1 MPAASAEPGQHAG
14 YRQLFAISE
23 FRALYVAR
31 TLSLLGDQ
39 LARVAL
45 AILVFRET
53 NSALLTGL
61 VYALTFLPYIGGLF
75 LAGLADRRPR
85 RAVLICGD
93 VISTVAIGAMA
104 IPGVPLP
111 VLCALLVI
119 ATLVNP
125 VYDAA
130 RAALLPEVLPGDLYV
145 LGSAM
150 TSLTFGAV
158 QVIGFGLG
166 GALVALVGPRPALAL
181 DALTFVVSA
190 VVLRLWTQWRA
201 AANESGERPVQQLAL
216 GAHLVFG
223 TPQLRRLVWLAW
235 LNAFWIVPEGLAAPY
250 AHSLHGGAVATGL
263 LLAAAPT
270 GCVVGSFALARWV
283 DPEARI
289 RLIYPLAAFAALPLV
304 LVALRPGLPAALA
317 LWCMSGV
324 GAAYNLPA
332 NAVFMRAL
340 PNERRGQGF
349 ALANAGIITGQGV
362 AVLVAGTAAAAIGS
376 SSVIALAGGLGL
388 AAVCLLAVHGRV
400 APVAQS
406 MLATGPPSSPALVAD
421 ITR

>member
-1 MPAASAEPGQHAG
+1 MPAVIAEPVRRAG
-14 YRQLFAISE
+14 YGQLFAVSE

-45 AILVFRET
+45 AVLVFRET
-53 NSALLTGL
+53 NSAFMTAL
-61 VYALTFLPYIGGLF
+61 VYALTFLPYIGGLL

-93 VISTVAIGAMA
+93 VISMVAIGAMA
-104 IPGVPLP
+104 VPGLPLS
-111 VLCALLVI
+111 VLCGLLII

-145 LGSAM
+145 LGSAA
-150 TSLTFGAV
+150 TSMTFGAV
-158 QVIGFGLG
+158 QVLGFGLG

-190 VVLRLWTQWRA
+190 AVLRLWTRRRA
-201 AANESGERPVQQLAL
+201 AAMSGERPVAQLIS
-216 GAHLVFG
+216 GAQLVFG
-223 TPQLRRLVWLAW
+223 TVQLRRLVWLAW
-235 LNAFWIVPEGLAAPY
+235 SNAFWIVPEGLAAPY
-250 AHSLHGGAVATGL
+250 AHSLNGGAAATGL
-263 LLAAAPT
+263 LLAAAPL
-270 GCVVGSFALARWV
+270 GCVLGSLVVARF
-283 DPEARI
+283 DPERRI
-289 RLIYPLAAFAALPLV
+289 RLIYPLAALAALPLT
-304 LVALRPGLPAALA
+304 LVALHPGLSGALLLWA
-317 LWCMSGV
+317 LSGV
-324 GAAYNLPA
+324 GTAYNLPA

-349 ALANAGIITGQGV
+349 ALANAGIITGQGL
-362 AVLVAGTAAAAIGS
+362 AVLIAGVAAVAIGS
-376 SSVIALAGGLGL
+376 TYVIALAGGMGL
-388 AAVCLLAVHGRV
+388 AVVCLLALHGREALEPSSV
-400 APVAQS
+400 
-406 MLATGPPSSPALVAD
+406 LATRTTACPALAAD

>member
-1 MPAASAEPGQHAG
+1 MSAAPEEAAKHAG
-14 YRQLFAISE
+14 YGQLFAVSE
-23 FRALYVAR
+23 FRALYAAR

-53 NSALLTGL
+53 HSALMTAL

-93 VISTVAIGAMA
+93 LISMVAIGAMA

-111 VLCALLVI
+111 VLCVLLVI

-145 LGSAM
+145 LGSAI
-150 TSLTFGAV
+150 TSMTFGAV

-166 GALVALVGPRPALAL
+166 GALVALVGARPSLAI
-181 DALTFVVSA
+181 DACTFVVSA
-190 VVLRLWTQWRA
+190 VILRLWTRRRDA
-201 AANESGERPVQQLAL
+201 AISGERPFAQLVG
-216 GAHLVFG
+216 GARLVFG
-223 TPQLRRLVWLAW
+223 TGQLRRLVWLAW
-235 LNAFWIVPEGLAAPY
+235 LNAYWIVPEGLAAPY
-250 AHSLHGGAVATGL
+250 AHSVHGGALATGL
-263 LLAAAPT
+263 LLAAAPAGT
-270 GCVVGSFALARWV
+270 VAGSLVLARFV
-283 DPEARI
+283 EPDYRI
-289 RLIYPLAAFAALPLV
+289 RLIYPLAALAAVPLT
-304 LVALRPGLPAALA
+304 LVALHPGLPAALL
-317 LWCMSGV
+317 LWCLSGV

-349 ALANAGIITGQGV
+349 ALANAGIITGQGM
-362 AVLVAGTAAAAIGS
+362 AILVAGATAAVIDS

-388 AAVCLLAVHGRV
+388 VTVCLVALRGRGALV
-400 APVAQS
+400 APSVLPSQA
-406 MLATGPPSSPALVAD
+406 PSSPVLAAD